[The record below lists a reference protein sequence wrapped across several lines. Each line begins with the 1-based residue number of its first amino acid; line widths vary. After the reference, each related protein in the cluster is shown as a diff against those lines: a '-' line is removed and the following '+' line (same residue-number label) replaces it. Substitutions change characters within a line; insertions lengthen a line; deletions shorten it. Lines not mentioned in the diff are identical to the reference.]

1 MGHLGYRGAM
11 VASQLR
17 MTAKEA
23 FKSFTEIAL
32 ATIHVVDHDV
42 PVASRAAGM
51 VRLSTLDNEELTA
64 ELDGASEWLGAPT
77 DELLLAA
84 LARTIAKTLG
94 EGIVPIDV
102 ASERASLLDAVPVMC
117 VTAAQASATDIL
129 RGVHNAL
136 ASAAE
141 HTDGGMSEVY
151 FNYLGQVPD
160 SSVPVPVQE
169 TPPGLGHALEMRVY
183 RTQGLIH
190 VDWWYDTSYFEPYTI
205 EELAEQ
211 FPLALYEMTTDALP
225 AV

>member
-1 MGHLGYRGAM
+1 M
-11 VASQLR
+11 VASQLP

-23 FKSFTEIAL
+23 FKSVTEFAL
-32 ATIHVVDHDV
+32 ATIHVVDYDA
-42 PVASRAAGM
+42 PDASRPAGM
-51 VRLSTLDNEELTA
+51 VRLSTPDNEELTA

-94 EGIVPIDV
+94 EGIVPVDV
-102 ASERASLLDAVPVMC
+102 ASERGSLLDAVPVMC
-117 VTAAQASATDIL
+117 VTAAQADATDVL

-136 ASAAE
+136 ASATERTA
-141 HTDGGMSEVY
+141 DGMSEVY
-151 FNYLGQVPD
+151 FNYLGEVPD
-160 SSVPVPVQE
+160 SSIPVPVQE

-183 RTQGLIH
+183 RTQGLVH
-190 VDWWYDTSYFEPYTI
+190 VDWWFDTSHFEPYTI

-211 FPLALYEMTTDALP
+211 FPRALYEMTTDALP